1 MTRKEIE
8 QLAESAWEG
17 CHHCDGNDRQFWMN
31 GFMIGY
37 LNAQVDN
44 INNEKNKMTDSVI
57 KNVNKQNEY

>member
-1 MTRKEIE
+1 MTRKELE

-17 CHHCDGNDRQFWMN
+17 CHHCDENDRQFWIN

-44 INNEKNKMTDSVI
+44 INDEKNKMADSII
-57 KNVNKQNEY
+57 KNINKQDEY